1 MRITLSVTGGARNGL
16 SKSFDQA
23 YVGLGRH
30 PQSDLQFDP
39 EKDLDASTRHA
50 AVLKTGAS
58 WTIRDLGSA
67 NGTFV
72 NGEKVTSDRRLHTG
86 DQVRLGTKGPTLLV
100 EVEGEAAPVTAKGA
114 TSATGAAGAAGG
126 KHGNTAQ
133 RIKVEVEKQTKSLRQ
148 MTVALFGLLVVVAA
162 GYFWQKA
169 SYEKKLAGMQSA
181 MLHQLDSLQAA
192 TQDVTVRFGAM
203 RHALDSANQVAQ
215 QLRGQI
221 EAGGDQRAMAGLRR
235 ALDDAMRGQRG
246 LQAAAGL
253 DASHVDSLA
262 GAAIALV
269 IVKFPGNRSF
279 SGSAWALKSDA
290 NGTYLVTNRHV
301 VTSEQGED
309 PIELGVYFNHSNQ
322 FFRATLVRR
331 HPDRDIDLALIRVQ
345 VRGGTPVVPGIST
358 RTPVVGEPVVTI
370 GYPQG
375 LDLAGTDI
383 AHSGANATLTAGTIS
398 RLSGNVVQIDGY
410 GATGASG
417 SPYLDARGEVVAVL
431 NAGNRESGGR
441 IVYAVPASRV
451 AELLQE

>member
-1 MRITLSVTGGARNGL
+1 MRITLTVTGGARNGL

-72 NGEKVTSDRRLHTG
+72 NGAKVTADRVLHTG
-86 DQVRLGTKGPTLLV
+86 DQVRLGSKGPTLAV
-100 EVEGEAAPVTAKGA
+100 EIEGEAAPVAPKGA
-114 TSATGAAGAAGG
+114 TGATAG

-133 RIKVEVEKQTKSLRQ
+133 RIAVEVEKQTKSLRR
-148 MTVALFGLLVVVAA
+148 MTIALFGLLIVVAG

-169 SYEKKLAGMQSA
+169 TYEQRIAGMQA
-181 MLHQLDSLQAA
+181 TMLHQLDSLQME
-192 TQDVTVRFGAM
+192 TRDVTVRFGAM
-203 RHALDSANQVAQ
+203 RHALDSANQVTQ

-221 EAGGDQRAMAGLRR
+221 EAGGDQGAMAALRR
-235 ALDDAMRGQRG
+235 QLDAAIKGTQG

-253 DASHVDSLA
+253 DAAHVDSIA
-262 GAAIALV
+262 GSAIALV
-269 IVKFPGNRSF
+269 IVRFPGNRSF
-279 SGSAWALKSDA
+279 SGSAWAVRSDPS
-290 NGTYLVTNRHV
+290 GTYLVTNRHV

-309 PIELGVYFNHSNQ
+309 PVELGVYFNHSNQ

-331 HPDRDIDLALIRVQ
+331 HPDREIDLALIRVQ
-345 VRGGTPVVPGIST
+345 VRGGTPVVPGISD
-358 RTPVVGEPVVTI
+358 RAPVVGEPVVTI

-383 AHSGANATLTAGTIS
+383 ARDGANATLSAGTIS
-398 RLSGNVVQIDGY
+398 RLSGNVVQIEGY

-417 SPYLDARGEVVAVL
+417 SPYLDAHGEVVAVL
-431 NAGNRESGGR
+431 NAGNRESNGR

-451 AELLQE
+451 AELFQE